1 MVIKTIVAVAFLV
14 VCAAVMHKMCWM
26 LEQCVPTSQEEKA
39 KARARRWKG
48 IVTAVVVG
56 VWVCGVCL
64 AFGLDMPK
72 ALRAVILA
80 GSMAVSFPV
89 LAWVFLVY

>member
-1 MVIKTIVAVAFLV
+1 MVIKTIVAVAFLG

-48 IVTAVVVG
+48 VVTAVVVG
-56 VWVCGVCL
+56 AAGTVLMALL
-64 AFGLDMPK
+64 AE
-72 ALRAVILA
+72 AR
-80 GSMAVSFPV
+80 S
-89 LAWVFLVY
+89 